1 MKVKEAIRCL
11 SELLEDEE
19 IVIAWWRQ
27 DLFDSLE
34 PQLTD
39 EEWDEYMSYIE
50 KWMDW
55 SRDHESI
62 VCMLEEARK
71 TR

>member
-1 MKVKEAIRCL
+1 MKVKEAIRYL
-11 SELLEDEE
+11 SELPEDEE

-27 DLFDSLE
+27 DLFYSLE
-34 PQLTD
+34 PPLTD

-62 VCMLEEARK
+62 GCMLEEARK